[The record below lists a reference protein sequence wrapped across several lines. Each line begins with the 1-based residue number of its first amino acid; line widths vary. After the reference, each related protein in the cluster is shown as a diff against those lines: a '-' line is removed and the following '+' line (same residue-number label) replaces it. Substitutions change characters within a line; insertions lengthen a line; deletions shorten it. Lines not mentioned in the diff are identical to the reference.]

1 MGAWLLLAIA
11 LPQDAGVAAVE
22 EALRKLRDAMADPR
36 VGIDEKAA
44 AVIEAA
50 GTRHEKAARAIGA
63 LLARPSVP
71 VAIRIV
77 AARELGRFEGSG
89 AAVEALL
96 RAARSPDH
104 AAGKALG
111 VRIEALRG
119 LGRLRARAAAGTVDR
134 LIEDRELW
142 VAKAAVDAAGRIG
155 SLSSVDPLIR
165 ALRRVEGPQGD
176 QEIVPSDLFGGIC
189 RGTAGRPPG
198 RGPRARRRS
207 ARFCG
212 SRSFRRCARSRATTR
227 PTRARG
233 RRGGASA
240 AAARSWGTDDP
251 RPPQGA
257 ARRAMIR
264 ACMLVRNFSRS
275 SRGTGLPSASSFS
288 CAAA

>member
-1 MGAWLLLAIA
+1 MGAWLVLAVA
-11 LPQDAGVAAVE
+11 LPQDTGVAAVE

-50 GTRHEKAARAIGA
+50 GIRHEKVARAIGA

-77 AARELGRFEGSG
+77 AALELGRFDGSR
-89 AAVEALL
+89 AAVDALL

-119 LGRLRARAAAGTVDR
+119 LGRLRARAAAETVDR

-142 VAKAAVDAAGRIG
+142 VAKAAVDAAGKIG

-176 QEIVPSDLFGGIC
+176 QEIVPGDLFGGELPAHG
-189 RGTAGRPPG
+189 REGSGSGTS
-198 RGPRARRRS
+198 GPRTERTLLREPILQALRAITGHDAPDAREWAAWWRKRRS
-207 ARFCG
+207 
-212 SRSFRRCARSRATTR
+212 
-227 PTRARG
+227 
-233 RRGGASA
+233 
-240 AAARSWGTDDP
+240 GTKLND
-251 RPPQGA
+251 
-257 ARRAMIR
+257 
-264 ACMLVRNFSRS
+264 
-275 SRGTGLPSASSFS
+275 
-288 CAAA
+288 